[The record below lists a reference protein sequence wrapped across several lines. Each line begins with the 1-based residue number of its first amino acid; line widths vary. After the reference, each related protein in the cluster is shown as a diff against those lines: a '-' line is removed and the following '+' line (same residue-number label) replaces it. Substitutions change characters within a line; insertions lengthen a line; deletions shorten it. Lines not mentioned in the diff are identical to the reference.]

1 MDIPTF
7 TQGQLYKRSSI
18 HDQFGGSRQ
27 SGIAPSRKVPAIFVF
42 TGKSGEQH
50 GYLDAW
56 DALNQVF
63 SYTGEGQLGDMTMGA
78 GNAAIQRHVEDG
90 RALHLFEAA
99 SKVEVKHEL
108 PDATDSGYCRYVGEM
123 QCASVSEGTGL
134 DRLGN
139 ERRIFQ
145 FQLVRV
151 ETLEDG
157 RSELETAV
165 ANKQSLIGDADLKAL
180 REKALQAAAP
190 AKKKV
195 EDARRTLFE
204 RASHVVAYALAR
216 AGDTCEA
223 CEHPAPFLRV
233 SGSPYL
239 EVHHIDRLS
248 DGGLDAPHR
257 VAAICPT
264 CHRRIH
270 CGVDGTSIN
279 DKLRVK
285 IEQLEQLPG
294 SQVP

>member
-7 TQGQLYKRSSI
+7 RQGQLYKRSSI
-18 HDQFGGSRQ
+18 HDQFGGGRQ
-27 SGIAPSRKVPAIFVF
+27 SGIAPSRRVPAIFVF
-42 TGKSGEQH
+42 TGESGEQH

-63 SYTGEGQLGDMTMGA
+63 SYTGEGQLGDMKMDA

-90 RALHLFEAA
+90 RSLHLFKTA
-99 SKVEVKHEL
+99 SNAEVKREL
-108 PDATDSGYCRYVGEM
+108 PDAQGTGYCRYVGEM
-123 QCASVSEGTGL
+123 QCASVSEGSGR
-134 DRLGN
+134 DRAGN
-139 ERRIFQ
+139 QRRIFQ

-151 ETLEDG
+151 ETLGDD
-157 RSELETAV
+157 RSELEAVTASPQ
-165 ANKQSLIGDADLKAL
+165 NLFGDADLKKL
-180 REKALQAAAP
+180 RDQALQAAAP
-190 AKKKV
+190 SKKKA

-204 RASHVVAYALAR
+204 RARHVVAYALAR

-223 CEHPAPFLRV
+223 CGYPAPFLRAN
-233 SGSPYL
+233 GSPYL

-270 CGVDGTSIN
+270 CGADGPLIN
-279 DKLRVK
+279 DKLRAK
-285 IEQLEQLPG
+285 IEQLEQLAG

>member
-1 MDIPTF
+1 MELPTF
-7 TQGQLYKRSSI
+7 RQGQLYKRSSI

-27 SGIAPSRKVPAIFVF
+27 SGIAPSRKVPAIFAF
-42 TGKSGEQH
+42 TGESGEQH
-50 GYLDAW
+50 GYRDSW

-63 SYTGEGQLGDMTMGA
+63 SYTGEGQLGDMTMDA
-78 GNAAIQRHVEDG
+78 GNGAMQRHVEDG
-90 RALHLFEAA
+90 RALHLFKIVSNEQ
-99 SKVEVKHEL
+99 VKREL
-108 PDATDSGYCRYVGEM
+108 IGANGSGYCRYVGEM
-123 QCASVSEGTGL
+123 QCASVSESTGP
-134 DRLGN
+134 DRAGN

-151 ETLEDG
+151 ETLVDD
-157 RSELETAV
+157 RSDLETAIV
-165 ANKQSLIGDADLKAL
+165 SQPNLFGDADLKKL
-180 REKALQAAAP
+180 RDQALQAAAP

-195 EDARRTLFE
+195 ADARRTLFE

-223 CEHPAPFLRV
+223 CGHPAPFLRV

-270 CGVDGTSIN
+270 CGADGTLIN
-279 DKLRVK
+279 DKLRAK
-285 IEQLEQLPG
+285 IEQLEQLAG
-294 SQVP
+294 SQVR